1 MPTEALFGLLG
12 LVIGAMI
19 GFVSDIYVNDRRM
32 KFEAYKDVKNTLSS
46 MYNEL
51 VINHSEIQQFYV
63 ENREKDSLENI
74 IGLKDYHWKVME
86 IYKEF
91 RIYFGDLKAYELQS
105 ALYNYYYELA
115 KKSNGNIQFDEFYF
129 MSYQALKDSFGL
141 MINEVKLG
149 LVSVNFIK
157 KVDSKLEKNRLE
169 EYKKYSER
177 LHESLDKDLFNKI
190 NRQYEN
196 ESDLGKAT
204 KVVDDRIQP
213 FTSEYEQKVK

>member
-12 LVIGAMI
+12 LAIGALI
-19 GFVSDIYVNDRRM
+19 GFISDVYVNNRRM
-32 KFEAYKDVKNTLSS
+32 RFEAYKDVKNTLSS
-46 MYNEL
+46 MHNEL
-51 VINHSEIQQFYV
+51 VEYHSTIQQFYV
-63 ENREKDSLENI
+63 ENRENDSLKNI
-74 IGLKDYHWKVME
+74 IKLKKHHWKVME

-115 KKSNGNIQFDEFYF
+115 KESNESIQFDEFYF
-129 MSYQALKDSFGL
+129 MAYQALKDSFGL

-157 KVDSKLEKNRLE
+157 KVDDKLNKNRLQ

-177 LHESLDKDLFNKI
+177 LQESIKKDLFNKI
-190 NRQYEN
+190 SNKYEN
-196 ESDLGKAT
+196 ESDVGIAT
-204 KVVDDRIQP
+204 KVVDERIEP
-213 FTSEYEQKVK
+213 FNSEYEKKTK

>member
-12 LVIGAMI
+12 LVIGALI
-19 GFVSDIYVNDRRM
+19 GFISDIYVNDRRM

-46 MYNEL
+46 MHNEL

>member
-190 NRQYEN
+190 NEQYEN

-204 KVVDDRIQP
+204 KVVDDRIKP